1 MRLSEPTGFAILLR
15 WEPLLDQPREPAFN
29 APWPALAMAV
39 VIIGGFGLQSFL
51 PPEQILPI
59 YGFSPLALADGRWS
73 PLVTALFLHGS
84 WGHALMNGVGAL
96 AFGAPVA
103 RYYGVRPAGALAF
116 LLFYLTC
123 GALANLG
130 YGWVHA
136 GEPHLLVGASGS
148 VAGLMAAAARM
159 LAGKGEPGPYL
170 SPQVVGMTAAWVVV
184 NLLIAVVGFAPG
196 AGGMPVA
203 WEAHLFGYAAGL
215 VLVTPFGWLSR
226 RGVVD

>member
-1 MRLSEPTGFAILLR
+1 MRLSEPPGFAILLR
-15 WEPLLDQPREPAFN
+15 VESPLDQPREPAFN
-29 APWPALAMAV
+29 APWPALAMAA
-39 VIIGGFGLQSFL
+39 VIIVGFGLQTFL
-51 PPEQILPI
+51 PPEQILPT
-59 YGFSPLALADGRWS
+59 YGFSPQAMAQGRWITLFS
-73 PLVTALFLHGS
+73 ALFLHGS
-84 WGHALMNGVGAL
+84 WAHALLNGVAAL

-116 LLFYLTC
+116 LLFYLAC

-136 GEPHLLVGASGS
+136 GDPHLLVGASGA

-159 LAGKGEPGPYL
+159 LAGKGVPGPFL

-196 AGGMPVA
+196 AGDMPVA
-203 WEAHLFGYAAGL
+203 WEAHLFGYAVGL

>member
-1 MRLSEPTGFAILLR
+1 MDE
-15 WEPLLDQPREPAFN
+15 PREPIFN
-29 APWPALAMAV
+29 APWPAVAMTVA
-39 VIIGGFGLQSFL
+39 IIGGFGLQSFL
-51 PPEQILPI
+51 PPEQILPT
-59 YGFSPLALADGRWS
+59 YGFSPASLNDGRGIT
-73 PLVTALFLHGS
+73 LITALFVHGG
-84 WGHALMNGVGAL
+84 WAHALMNGAGAL
-96 AFGAPVA
+96 AFGTPVA
-103 RYYGVRPAGALAF
+103 RYYGVKVTGALAF
-116 LLFYLTC
+116 LLFYLAC

-130 YGWVHA
+130 YGLVHA
-136 GEPHLLVGASGS
+136 GDPHLLVGASGA

-159 LAGKGEPGPYL
+159 IAGKGVPGPYL
-170 SPQVVGMTAAWVVV
+170 SPPVVGMTAAWVVV

>member
-1 MRLSEPTGFAILLR
+1 MDE
-15 WEPLLDQPREPAFN
+15 PREPIFN
-29 APWPALAMAV
+29 APWPAVAMTVAIV
-39 VIIGGFGLQSFL
+39 GGFGLQSFL
-51 PPEQILPI
+51 PPEQILPT
-59 YGFSPLALADGRWS
+59 YGFSPANLNDGRGIT
-73 PLVTALFLHGS
+73 LITALFVHGS
-84 WGHALMNGVGAL
+84 WAHALMNGAGAL
-96 AFGAPVA
+96 AFGTPVA
-103 RYYGVRPAGALAF
+103 RYYGARVTGALAF
-116 LLFYLTC
+116 LLFYLVC

-130 YGWVHA
+130 YGLVHA
-136 GEPHLLVGASGS
+136 GDPHLLVGASGA

-159 LAGKGEPGPYL
+159 IAGKGVPGPYL
-170 SPQVVGMTAAWVVV
+170 SPPVVGMTAAWVVV

>member
-1 MRLSEPTGFAILLR
+1 MTLI
-15 WEPLLDQPREPAFN
+15 
-29 APWPALAMAV
+29 
-39 VIIGGFGLQSFL
+39 
-51 PPEQILPI
+51 
-59 YGFSPLALADGRWS
+59 
-73 PLVTALFLHGS
+73 TALFVHGG
-84 WGHALMNGVGAL
+84 WAHALMNGAGAL
-96 AFGAPVA
+96 AFGTPVA
-103 RYYGVRPAGALAF
+103 RYYGVRVTGALAF
-116 LLFYLTC
+116 LLFYLVC

-130 YGWVHA
+130 YGLVHA
-136 GEPHLLVGASGS
+136 GDPHLLVGASGA

-159 LAGKGEPGPYL
+159 IAGKGVPGPYL
-170 SPQVVGMTAAWVVV
+170 SPPVVGMTAAWVVV